1 MGKHNHTTEFLDSSL
16 QNIKL
21 SELLVF
27 NLAVAFK
34 PIYNTIPDSVIRKER
49 EEKNLTK
56 EQSILQNN
64 NTNKYLTI
72 ADPIHEAI
80 GNQAILSSDH
90 YNQLYAKQK
99 QLQAAQDRDRKPS
112 VGKDKTSNFA
122 VTETIINDFI
132 ANNIRFRSQINEI
145 MHNIQETT
153 LSLKNKI
160 EKGS

>member
-34 PIYNTIPDSVIRKER
+34 PIYNTIPDSVIKKER
-49 EEKNLTK
+49 DQKNIIK
-56 EQSILQNN
+56 ENAILHNN

-72 ADPIHEAI
+72 ADPIHESVN
-80 GNQAILSSDH
+80 NQTILSADH
-90 YNQLYAKQK
+90 YDELYRKQQL
-99 QLQAAQDRDRKPS
+99 LQASQQTNRERTL
-112 VGKDKTSNFA
+112 GKNKTSNFA

-132 ANNIRFRSQINEI
+132 SNNVRFRAQINEI